1 MVVTGAAGFIG
12 SHLVERLLADGHEV
26 VGIDSFEDYYPRPF
40 KEANSAQARASGP
53 RYTLIE
59 ENILR
64 MAGDEGAGG
73 SRLDEVVA
81 GADCVFHLAAQ
92 AGVRASWGESFRIY
106 TRQQRTR
113 HADGPRGVPARRA
126 SPRSSTPRRRR
137 CTATPT
143 SCPCTKRPTA
153 GPSRPTA

>member
-12 SHLVERLLADGHEV
+12 SHLVERLLAAGHEV

-40 KEANSAQARASGP
+40 KEANSAQARASG

-106 TRQQRTR
+106 TDNNVLATQMVLESCR
-113 HADGPRGVPARRA
+113 RRA
-126 SPRSSTPRRRR
+126 CPRSSTPRRHR
-137 CTATPT
+137 CTATRT
-143 SCPCTKRPTA
+143 SCPCMKRPIAAPFRLTA
-153 GPSRPTA
+153 